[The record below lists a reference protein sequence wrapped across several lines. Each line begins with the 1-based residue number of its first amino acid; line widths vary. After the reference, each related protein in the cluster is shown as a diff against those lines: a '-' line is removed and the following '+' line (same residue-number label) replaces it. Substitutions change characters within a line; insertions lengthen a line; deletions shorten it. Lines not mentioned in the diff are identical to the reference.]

1 MSKKEKENEERSLK
15 ETNLKNNNNNN
26 NNNNNKRKTEIE
38 KELWNRL
45 SELNKEFKDIREHK
59 KNRQKK
65 H

>member
-1 MSKKEKENEERSLK
+1 MLK
-15 ETNLKNNNNNN
+15 ETNFKNN

-59 KNRQKK
+59 KKTDKK
-65 H
+65 NIKKKTALKM

>member
-1 MSKKEKENEERSLK
+1 MLK
-15 ETNLKNNNNNN
+15 ETNFKNN

-59 KNRQKK
+59 KKQTKK
-65 H
+65 TLKKKQHLRCNY

>member
-15 ETNLKNNNNNN
+15 ETNLKNNNNN

>member
-15 ETNLKNNNNNN
+15 ETNLKNNN